1 MRMFDVHCHSL
12 FSDGELLPSELVRRL
27 EVKGYDAIAISDHA
41 DESNFDLI
49 IERISRVAQEI
60 NRFSATKLIA
70 GIELTHVH
78 PERIASLTEQARKLG
93 AKVVVC
99 HGETLVEP
107 VIPGTN
113 RAAIEAGVDVLA
125 HPGLISEEDVALA
138 AARGVRL
145 ELSARK
151 GHGITN
157 GHVCRLARRLGAQL
171 IVNSDAHAPGDF
183 MEPGFARAVA
193 SGAGLD
199 PDEAERIF
207 EQNWAWIST
216 LL

>member
-1 MRMFDVHCHSL
+1 MHMFDVHCHSL

-27 EVKGYDAIAISDHA
+27 EVKGYDAVAISDHA

-49 IERISRVAQEI
+49 IERISRAALEI

-78 PERIASLTEQARKLG
+78 PERIAPLVEKARGLG

-125 HPGLISEEDVALA
+125 HPGLLSEEDARLA
-138 AARGVRL
+138 ADKGVRL

-151 GHGITN
+151 GHGLTN
-157 GHVCRLARRLGAQL
+157 GHVCRLAKRVGARL

-183 MEPGFARAVA
+183 MTAQFARMVA
-193 SGAGLD
+193 QGAGLSAA
-199 PDEAERIF
+199 EAEEIF
-207 EQNWAWIST
+207 SENWSWLQG